1 MFITKITSMKTKII
15 LMLLVLMNTAFQ
27 CETGQLSIPNESGY
41 CTDTAWLQTIIES
54 AQQNTSKA
62 EVIRYRYNGQ
72 TVYYI
77 NTCIDC
83 ADSMGQVYTCSGEVI
98 CQFGGIAGF
107 NTCPDFDDT
116 ATQKKLIWHS

>member
-1 MFITKITSMKTKII
+1 MKTCIA
-15 LMLLVLMNTAFQ
+15 LLLVVLASSAFQ
-27 CETGQLSIPNESGY
+27 CDPSSANFPDESGY
-41 CTDTAWLQTIIES
+41 CSNTDWLQEIMIAAS
-54 AQQNTSKA
+54 KGTSKA
-62 EVIRYRYNGQ
+62 EVIRYQYNSQ

-107 NTCPDFDDT
+107 NTCPDFEN
-116 ATQKKLIWHS
+116 AAMHKKVIWHN